1 MRDEGVEEKISET
14 SNRHVIAGP
23 NGAGKTTFAAD
34 FLPEFVRGR
43 EFLNA
48 DMIAAGLS
56 PFFPEKQNVRAG
68 RLLLER
74 IEELASAGENF
85 SFETTLA
92 GVTYVKR
99 VERMKKAG
107 YRVVIF
113 FLWLPSADVAA
124 ARVATRVR
132 QGGHPIPEQDIRR
145 RYNAGLRNLF
155 HRYLPLADTWWIY
168 DGSKLPPQVVA
179 YKEGRKLVTTQAR
192 LYRLITRAA
201 KGKSHD

>member
-1 MRDEGVEEKISET
+1 M
-14 SNRHVIAGP
+14 VIAGP

-34 FLPEFVRGR
+34 FLPEFVRCR

-56 PFFPEKQNVRAG
+56 PFSPEKQNVRAG

-99 VERMKKAG
+99 LERMKKGG
-107 YRVVIF
+107 YRVVVF
-113 FLWLPSADVAA
+113 FSGYPVPTWRPLVL
-124 ARVATRVR
+124 RVAFAKA
-132 QGGHPIPEQDIRR
+132 DIRSRNRTSAGDTTLVCVTCFTSILRWPTPGGFTMAPSFLR
-145 RYNAGLRNLF
+145 RSSR
-155 HRYLPLADTWWIY
+155 I
-168 DGSKLPPQVVA
+168 K
-179 YKEGRKLVTTQAR
+179 
-192 LYRLITRAA
+192 
-201 KGKSHD
+201 KGASS